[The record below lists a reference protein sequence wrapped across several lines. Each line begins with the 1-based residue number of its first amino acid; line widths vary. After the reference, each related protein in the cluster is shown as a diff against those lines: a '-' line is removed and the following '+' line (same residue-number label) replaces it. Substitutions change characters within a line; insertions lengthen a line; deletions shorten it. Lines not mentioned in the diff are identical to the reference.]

1 MSFLNPTGLWLLLG
15 IPVLIIIYLIKA
27 QHEDRPVSSTYIWK
41 LSSRFMKKKLPM
53 QKLKK
58 ILMFLLQLL
67 IIIAVSLL
75 AARPAVVNGKSCDYI
90 AIIDA
95 SASMQTSDETGTT
108 RFDYALE
115 QVAELATE
123 IENGHSVS
131 IILAADTASW
141 LVQQSTSQNNVK
153 LALNNA
159 KCTYGSCNSA
169 QAIELA
175 QLLCQRSRNAQV
187 LFFTDNNYSETKNV
201 QVTNLN
207 QNEWNVSVSSITANK
222 VAKGISFTG
231 SLISYNRD
239 ATVTVGLRI
248 DGQLMDAQIIDCT
261 QDTSTSITFTV
272 EDVSSYD
279 TAEIFIETSDALQA
293 DNRYAICRKSDR
305 TYSVLL
311 VSESPLYLESALNAL
326 GSCEVTVVSSLEEAE
341 LSDHDL
347 YIFDGI
353 SPESYPED
361 GSVVIFG
368 TQQLPDGLSA
378 GAIVET
384 SAELSMDT
392 QTASDLYEGLSLSDT
407 AVTNYCP
414 LSGNTLWNNLFF
426 CEDAAV
432 VSTREMG
439 NGLHATV
446 VSFDL
451 HDSNLP
457 MQTDFVVFMRNLVEY
472 SVPAFLKDTDHT
484 AGGTVAL
491 TVMPAAQQLYVELPD
506 DSIRSLSTASST
518 ASVAVDEVGIYTAV
532 MTTADG
538 GEYVDFFVH
547 IPDGETASDTVSE
560 LSVELSSD
568 TNLQA
573 EDATSEI
580 WFWLA
585 LGMLLIV
592 LTEWGWYYREQY

>member
-1 MSFLNPTGLWLLLG
+1 MRFLNPNGLWLLLG
-15 IPVLIIIYLIKA
+15 VPALIIIYLIKA

-41 LSSRFMKKKLPM
+41 LSSRFMKKRLPM
-53 QKLKK
+53 QKIKK

-67 IIIAVSLL
+67 IIVAVALL
-75 AARPAVVNGKSCDYI
+75 AARPAVVNGKSCNYI

-95 SASMQTSDETGTT
+95 SASMQTTDETGTS
-108 RFDYALE
+108 RFEYALA
-115 QVAELATE
+115 QAEELSGE
-123 IENGHSVS
+123 ISNGHSVS
-131 IILAADTASW
+131 IILAADSASW
-141 LVQQSTSQNNVK
+141 LVQESTSQNEVK

-159 KCTYGSCNSA
+159 KCTYGSCDTA
-169 QAIELA
+169 EAIELA
-175 QLLCQRSRNAQV
+175 QLLCQRSSNAQV
-187 LFFTDNNYSETKNV
+187 LFFTDNEYTETENI

-207 QNEWNVSVSSITANK
+207 KNEWNVSVSSITAK
-222 VAKGISFTG
+222 AAQKGTAFTG
-231 SLISYNRD
+231 TLTSYNRD

-248 DGQLMDAQIIDCT
+248 DGQIVDAQIIDCT
-261 QDTSTSITFTV
+261 QDVSTAVTFTA

-279 TAEIFIETSDALQA
+279 TAEVFIETSDALQT
-293 DNRYAICRKSDR
+293 DNSYAICRKSDR

-326 GSCEVTVVSSLEEAE
+326 GTCEVTVVSSLEDAE
-341 LSDHDL
+341 LNGQDL

-361 GSVVIFG
+361 GSVLVFG
-368 TQQLPDGLSA
+368 TQQLPDGLTA
-378 GAIVET
+378 GSVIDT
-384 SAELSMDT
+384 SAVLRMNTEQQSDLFEELS
-392 QTASDLYEGLSLSDT
+392 LLET
-407 AVTNYCP
+407 AVTNYSA
-414 LSGNTLWNNLFF
+414 LNGNTAWEPLFY
-426 CEDAAV
+426 CDDVAV
-432 VSTREMG
+432 LATKEMG
-439 NGLHATV
+439 SGLQFTV

-457 MQTDFVVFMRNLVEY
+457 MQTDFVVFMRNLVEF

-506 DSIRSLSTASST
+506 DSIKALSTAGSIS
-518 ASVAVDEVGIYTAV
+518 SVAVDEVGIYTAV

-547 IPDGETASDTVSE
+547 IPDGESTTYTVSE

-568 TNLQA
+568 TDTHA
-573 EDATSEI
+573 EDAISEV

-592 LTEWGWYYREQY
+592 LTEWGWYYHEQY